1 MNGWHW
7 AAVGGLLTPPVL
19 AWLWVEWRYR
29 TRQRATLTLDRGI
42 WRFQYYEPM
51 LYQVE
56 VEFAAINNHPRQD
69 VFLTEVRPE
78 VVLLSQASLD
88 QVQCHVKVRSRH
100 EGGSPRTD
108 GYWESYIVKGGRH
121 TNLDV
126 VLEMRGQPLDALESA
141 WLRVHYVTYGP
152 EGRQEQVCHCVIPL
166 QFPETQRRALW
177 RPTTDADVLP
187 IRTHL
192 LTVADTFPEL
202 IQRYV
207 QEHAQPGDILTIAES
222 PVAIM
227 QGRWRH
233 PTDVRPG
240 WLAKRLCHYFLPM
253 SSLATACG
261 LQVLIDESG
270 AWRVGL
276 AFLVGAI
283 AKGLFRIPGVF
294 YRLAGEQARLIDD
307 VTGTLPPY
315 DQFIVLGPRD
325 PQNVVAEIK
334 RETGLEAAIV
344 DVNDLKRVKILA
356 ATAGV
361 SADLLNQALLLNP
374 AGNAAEQTPIVL
386 IRPNTAQ

>member
-1 MNGWHW
+1 MNGWQL
-7 AAVGGLLTPPVL
+7 AALGGLCLPVL
-19 AWLWVEWRYR
+19 AWLWVEWRYQE
-29 TRQRATLTLDRGI
+29 RQRAALTLDQGV
-42 WRFQYYEPM
+42 WRFKHFEP
-51 LYQVE
+51 LFYQVE
-56 VEFAAINNHPRQD
+56 VEFAAINDHPRQD

-78 VVLLSQASLD
+78 LSLLSQASLE
-88 QVQCHVKVRSRH
+88 QVTYQLKVRSRH
-100 EGGSPRTD
+100 EGVVSRVD
-108 GYWESYIVKGGRH
+108 GYWESFIVKGNRRTH
-121 TNLDV
+121 LDV
-126 VLEMRGQPLDALESA
+126 ILEIRGQPLDALESA
-141 WLRVHYVTYGP
+141 WLRLHYVTYGP
-152 EGRQEQVCHCVIPL
+152 EGRQEQVRHCIIPL

-192 LTVADTFPEL
+192 LTVSDTFPEL

-207 QEHAQPGDILTIAES
+207 QEHAQPGDILTIAET

-270 AWRVGL
+270 AWRVGV

-283 AKGLFRIPGVF
+283 AKGIFRIPGVF

-315 DQFIVLGPRD
+315 DQFIVLGPKD
-325 PQNVVAEIK
+325 PQGVVEEI
-334 RETGLEAAIV
+334 RQETGLEAAIV
-344 DVNDLKRVKILA
+344 DVNDLKRVKVLA
-356 ATAGV
+356 ATTGV
-361 SADLLNQALLLNP
+361 SEELLNQALLLNP

-386 IRPNTAQ
+386 IRPNATE